1 GDATRLSSW
10 PKFLIVIAIAA
21 TPTCYF
27 FIFGDSD
34 RSVDVAI
41 APQATSVKFLP
52 LQKPESPSAKARD
65 GTIESRVEPEVQP
78 TSSPPTARLDVKPP
92 ENGIEARPSQTLA
105 EKARRPFSA
114 RGALSTCYPSASAVR
129 QDHPRA
135 WPSWT
140 LRAPGHEGARCWYPA
155 TMGT

>member
-1 GDATRLSSW
+1 MGEDILIDTADFDRPVQLLRSAKASTMSSPIPERRPITELPKGFGVGDATRLSSW

-52 LQKPESPSAKARD
+52 L
-65 GTIESRVEPEVQP
+65 
-78 TSSPPTARLDVKPP
+78 
-92 ENGIEARPSQTLA
+92 
-105 EKARRPFSA
+105 
-114 RGALSTCYPSASAVR
+114 
-129 QDHPRA
+129 
-135 WPSWT
+135 
-140 LRAPGHEGARCWYPA
+140 
-155 TMGT
+155 